1 MAKAQNHFYILV
13 FTEDGPI
20 YVTGLDYANKDAH
33 WDRLEKPLEINEV
46 KAQDV
51 VLGLN
56 LNGYLAQVVK
66 SKWEIDGQP
75 YRYKDGKLVW
85 QKFEKEEK

>member
-20 YVTGLDYANKDAH
+20 YVTGLDYANKYAH
-33 WDRLEKPLEINEV
+33 WNRLEKPLEINEV

-66 SKWEIDGQP
+66 SKWEIEGQP
-75 YRYKDGKLVW
+75 YRYKVGKMVW
-85 QKFEKEEK
+85 QTVEKEEA